1 MNTDLKIVW
10 NLFFKIFPI
19 PNNDEVIDQVT
30 FVKDS
35 PEIKA
40 VTEEAFPKHIKSS
53 TTYILT
59 PPVNETIEK
68 IKRLIIMKAIH
79 NCIYERIQ
87 IEFVKY
93 ELSNEI
99 ELRESKLKYR
109 FKIQNSLEQYYN
121 IYEENDRFDDAILY
135 WKSGFRGKTSERQE
149 DVMEIAKWI
158 VMAQE
163 EKSEM
168 KKFIMLYRNYSHPLK

>member
-68 IKRLIIMKAIH
+68 IKRLIIIKAIH
-79 NCIYERIQ
+79 NCIYEQHFPLSRNALFLWGTR
-87 IEFVKY
+87 ELVFV
-93 ELSNEI
+93 N
-99 ELRESKLKYR
+99 
-109 FKIQNSLEQYYN
+109 F
-121 IYEENDRFDDAILY
+121 
-135 WKSGFRGKTSERQE
+135 
-149 DVMEIAKWI
+149 
-158 VMAQE
+158 
-163 EKSEM
+163 
-168 KKFIMLYRNYSHPLK
+168 